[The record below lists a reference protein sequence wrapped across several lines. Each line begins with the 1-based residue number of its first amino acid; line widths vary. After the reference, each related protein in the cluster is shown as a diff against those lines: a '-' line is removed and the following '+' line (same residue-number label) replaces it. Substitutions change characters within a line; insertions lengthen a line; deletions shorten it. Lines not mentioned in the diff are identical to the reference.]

1 MKAMVF
7 REFGGPGVLAL
18 EELPDP
24 VPGRGEVVV
33 DLRATALNHVDIDV
47 REGVSRFDFQMPH
60 TLGLEGAGVISS
72 VGEGVDPA
80 RIGERVAVSYIRTCG
95 HCEWCLRG
103 MENICENRRLLG
115 EHIPGTY
122 AEKILTPADH
132 CLPLPDGVGFAEA
145 AAALSAFGTAW
156 HALMTRAELTLGETV
171 LIHSIGSGVASAALQ
186 ICKAAGATVIG
197 TASRDDKLELATADG
212 ADHVIN
218 YTKTDVVAAV
228 NEITGGRGVELVF
241 DVVGGKAFTDS
252 MFVLRPYGRLVS
264 IGAHAGE
271 VVPFDI
277 IEFFRRQISYISS
290 HTQTRDEMRTVL
302 DLVGRG
308 VLRPRIN
315 SRYPL
320 DRAGEAQQELVARTA
335 YGKIILDIG
344 GEVF

>member
-7 REFGGPGVLAL
+7 YEFGGPDVLTMA
-18 EELPDP
+18 EVPDP

-47 REGVSRFDFQMPH
+47 RDGVSRFDFRMPH
-60 TLGLEGAGVISS
+60 TLGLEGAGVISG
-72 VGEGVDPA
+72 VGEGVDPS

-95 HCEWCLRG
+95 ECEWCLRG
-103 MENICENRRLLG
+103 MENICEKRRLLG

-122 AEKILTPADH
+122 AEKILTSADH
-132 CLPLPDGVGFAEA
+132 CLPLPDGVSFADA

-156 HALMTRAELTLGETV
+156 HALMTRAELRLGETV
-171 LIHSIGSGVASAALQ
+171 LIHSIGGGVASAALQ

-197 TASRDDKLELATADG
+197 TASRDEKLELARADG
-212 ADHVIN
+212 ADHLIN
-218 YTKTDVVAAV
+218 YTTTDVRQAV
-228 NEITGGRGVELVF
+228 DEITGGRGVELVF
-241 DVVGGKAFTDS
+241 DAVGGSAFTES
-252 MFVLRPYGRLVS
+252 MSMLRPYGRLVS

-308 VLRPRIN
+308 ILHPRIN

-320 DRAGEAQQELVARTA
+320 VEAARAQEELVARTA
-335 YGKIILDIG
+335 YGKIILDIAPSS
-344 GEVF
+344 